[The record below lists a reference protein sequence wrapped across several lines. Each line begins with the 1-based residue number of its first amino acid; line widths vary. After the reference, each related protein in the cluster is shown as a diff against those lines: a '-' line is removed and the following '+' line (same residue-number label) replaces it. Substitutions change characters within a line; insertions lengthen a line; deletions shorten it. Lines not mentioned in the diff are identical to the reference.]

1 MKKYEFEFCDIS
13 LHISKQ
19 NMLIYIYTGVI
30 DYVPYIYSIK
40 KTSTTH
46 GQKHFKKFMQ
56 FFYNK
61 INLHLY
67 SHVYFYYHH
76 NILSY
81 NNHLLHV
88 YLISILYFF
97 INCMV

>member
-46 GQKHFKKFMQ
+46 GLEKMSMARDIRV
-56 FFYNK
+56 K
-61 INLHLY
+61 IK
-67 SHVYFYYHH
+67 
-76 NILSY
+76 
-81 NNHLLHV
+81 
-88 YLISILYFF
+88 ISLQR
-97 INCMV
+97 